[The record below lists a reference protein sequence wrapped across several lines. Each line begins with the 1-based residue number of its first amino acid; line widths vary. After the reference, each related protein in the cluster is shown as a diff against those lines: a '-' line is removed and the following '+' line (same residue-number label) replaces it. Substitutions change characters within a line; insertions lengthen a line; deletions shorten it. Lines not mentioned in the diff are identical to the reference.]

1 MNVMTQPIGELTDRM
16 REIFGLVVESYLER
30 GLPIGS
36 KALAGSISLSPASI
50 RGVMQELEE
59 RGLLTHPH
67 TSAGRIPT
75 ESGLR
80 LFVDGIMQAAAPDP
94 RERRE
99 IERQIARDQPI
110 EDALAAA
117 SAALSGLS
125 HAAGIVLA
133 PKRELTL
140 RQLNFVQLSDTRALA
155 VLVGVDGSVENRVVS
170 LDGAITPAA
179 LTEVSNFI
187 NARLVGLTIAEA
199 EARLRAEIRERKEAI
214 DAAAAELVASGL
226 AAWSQDHARR
236 PVLIVRGQAN
246 LIDASAADDL
256 DRVRRLLDELEE
268 AQEIAHVLEGARRA
282 LRLVGDRRPLS
293 REPRRGGRRCRRDRP
308 DAVELCPRGAHGGFH
323 SQSPNEI
330 DGMTEGKLHDEAEE
344 IRKETAEA
352 APEVAEHDRVAELER
367 QLEEAKS
374 KALYAAAETQNVRR
388 RLEAE
393 KEQASSYAAAGFAR
407 DMLAIKDHLD
417 RALAAVSDELRAD
430 KTAAQFLAGIEATSR
445 ELDAVFQRNGVTR
458 IKSVGEALDPHRHQA
473 MVELPSAEAEP
484 GTIVEELQ
492 TGYMMKDRLLR
503 PALVGVAKKPD

>member
-1 MNVMTQPIGELTDRM
+1 MRGMTQPIGELTDRM
-16 REIFGLVVESYLER
+16 REIFGLVVESYLDR

-99 IERQIARDQPI
+99 IERQIVRDQPI

-125 HAAGIVLA
+125 QAAGVVLA

-140 RQLNFVQLSDTRALA
+140 KQLNFVSLSSTRALA
-155 VLVGVDGSVENRVVS
+155 VLVGADGSVENRIVS
-170 LDGAITPAA
+170 LDGGATAA
-179 LTEVSNFI
+179 SLNEVSNFI
-187 NARLVGLTIAEA
+187 NARLAGLTLAEA
-199 EARLRAEIRERKEAI
+199 EQRLRAEIRERKEAI

-246 LIDASAADDL
+246 LIDASAAENL

-268 AQEIAHVLEGARRA
+268 AQEIAQILEGARDAPGCRIFIGSENRMFA
-282 LRLVGDRRPLS
+282 LSGSSV
-293 REPRRGGRRCRRDRP
+293 
-308 DAVELCPRGAHGGFH
+308 
-323 SQSPNEI
+323 I
-330 DGMTEGKLHDEAEE
+330 
-344 IRKETAEA
+344 A
-352 APEVAEHDRVAELER
+352 APYRGSQGEVVGVVGVIGPTRLNYARVVPMVDFTA
-367 QLEEAKS
+367 
-374 KALYAAAETQNVRR
+374 KALT
-388 RLEAE
+388 RLMA
-393 KEQASSYAAAGFAR
+393 
-407 DMLAIKDHLD
+407 
-417 RALAAVSDELRAD
+417 
-430 KTAAQFLAGIEATSR
+430 
-445 ELDAVFQRNGVTR
+445 
-458 IKSVGEALDPHRHQA
+458 
-473 MVELPSAEAEP
+473 
-484 GTIVEELQ
+484 
-492 TGYMMKDRLLR
+492 
-503 PALVGVAKKPD
+503 